1 MPSHT
6 QKEERKERSEGGGN
20 GETEEKTTEEHCV
33 APGYP
38 RDSFCGGDLV
48 VGSSL
53 RNAAGNSG
61 EGVRGARLG
70 IGTR

>member
-1 MPSHT
+1 MLSHT
-6 QKEERKERSEGGGN
+6 QKEERKGRSEGGGN
-20 GETEEKTTEEHCV
+20 GETEEKRTEEHCV

-61 EGVRGARLG
+61 GGGERSKTGNR
-70 IGTR
+70 